1 MADFVEFKEEK
12 IKVKFFQIGKY
23 KFSSIEIYHL
33 AIAMVMII
41 LTLFVFQYKELLNL
55 EFITSPTFF
64 LLLGMYAVTVGFGFL
79 FHELGHKLVAQHYGY
94 ISEFRADFQ
103 MLGLMFLGAL
113 FLPIILLS
121 PGAVMILGRPT
132 IRQNGII
139 SVAGPLV
146 NLALATIF
154 TILGLLFGTE
164 GFLGKI
170 IITGIFVNAFL
181 GIFNM
186 LPIWVL
192 DGKKVLRW
200 SKSIYAIVM
209 ISLIFFLL
217 IGFGIIPIL

>member
-12 IKVKFFQIGKY
+12 IKVKFFKVGKY

-33 AIAMVMII
+33 TIAMIMII
-41 LTLFVFQYKELLNL
+41 LTLFVFQYKELLSL
-55 EFITSPTFF
+55 EFISSPTFF

-103 MLGLMFLGAL
+103 MLGLMFIGAL

-146 NLALATIF
+146 NLALAAIF
-154 TILGLLFGTE
+154 TILGLLFGIE
-164 GFLGKI
+164 GFLGAI
-170 IITGIFVNAFL
+170 IMTGIFVNSFL

-200 SKSIYAIVM
+200 SKPIYTIVM
-209 ISLIFFLL
+209 CSLIGFLL
-217 IGFGIIPIL
+217 IGFGTIPLL